1 MKYNKKVDIKVYLK
15 IYKSYYPSILTM
27 IGFALTIVENTLE
40 FWMEVGLCL
49 SVQSIICNIP
59 ANVTIKWCQ
68 STITMRYVEQGSVDQ
83 RADKAIQKISVSKTY
98 CPFNQTEIYPVHS
111 VILSL
116 NNKVHRY
123 FFVYIYVYF
132 QILQS
137 TVVFFII
144 WNVPCRYI
152 SFLCYRYSFGKHIA
166 RS

>member
-1 MKYNKKVDIKVYLK
+1 ML
-15 IYKSYYPSILTM
+15 
-27 IGFALTIVENTLE
+27 LTIVENTLE
-40 FWMEVGLCL
+40 FWMKVGLCL

>member
-1 MKYNKKVDIKVYLK
+1 ML
-15 IYKSYYPSILTM
+15 
-27 IGFALTIVENTLE
+27 LTIVENTLE

-144 WNVPCRYI
+144 WNVLCRYI